1 MTSFSRCSILA
12 GVIGLASI
20 GCTAG
25 SNGAGGGGAG
35 SGTQANTTSGFTE
48 ATTGGTFSSGTQA
61 TNGSGG
67 GCAGTSIQAQKAQ
80 LDLFIM
86 LDQSGSMSEDGG
98 NGKTKWVAVTDAL
111 KTFVDLPQANG
122 LGVGINYFG
131 LSNGPM
137 CPTTCFTNNDCG
149 ACGPCV
155 GAQPMFNFPGFCTG
169 SDSCKWSDYAGAEV
183 EIAPLPGSAA
193 AIKSSIA
200 SHSPSTG
207 TPTHPA
213 LQGAINHAK
222 GWANAHPGHVTV
234 VVLATDGVPSGCDED
249 INHIADIAEL
259 GFTVNPSIRTFVIG
273 VGSSLSSL
281 NAIAAA
287 GGTTSA
293 FIVDTSSNTTQQFLD
308 ALNVIQGIVLPCS
321 YGIPV
326 PPVGEP
332 DFKSVNVN
340 YTPGG
345 GSKGVI
351 PFVANEAACP
361 ATGNAWYYDDPA
373 NPTQILLCPSTC
385 QTVSA
390 DTMGTVDIV
399 LGCATIPA

>member
-1 MTSFSRCSILA
+1 MSSFSRCSIIA
-12 GVIGLASI
+12 GVIGLVSI

-25 SNGAGGGGAG
+25 SNGVGGGGAG
-35 SGTQANTTSGFTE
+35 STESNNTTGGFTE
-48 ATTGGTFSSGTQA
+48 ATTGGTFSSGTQS
-61 TNGSGG
+61 TGTGG
-67 GCAGTSIQAQKAQ
+67 GCAGTSIKAQKAQ
-80 LDLFIM
+80 LDLMIM

-111 KTFVDLPQANG
+111 KSFVDLPQAAG

-131 LSNGPM
+131 LSSGGS
-137 CPTTCFTNNDCG
+137 CPSSCMTSADCG

-155 GAQPMFNFPGFCTG
+155 GAVPMFNFPGICAA
-169 SDSCKWSDYAGAEV
+169 SDSCNWSDYAGAEV
-183 EIAPLPGSAA
+183 EIAELPGAA
-193 AIKSSIA
+193 GAIKSSIGM
-200 SHSPSTG
+200 HSPSTG

-234 VVLATDGVPSGCDED
+234 VVLATDGVPSGCNED
-249 INHIADIAEL
+249 IGAIADIAEL

-287 GGTTSA
+287 GGTTEA
-293 FIVDTSSNTTQQFLD
+293 FIVDTASNTTQQFLD

-345 GSKGVI
+345 GTKGVI

-361 ATGNAWYYDDPA
+361 ASGNAWYYDDPA

-385 QTVSA
+385 QTVSG
-390 DTMGTVDIV
+390 DTQGTVDIV